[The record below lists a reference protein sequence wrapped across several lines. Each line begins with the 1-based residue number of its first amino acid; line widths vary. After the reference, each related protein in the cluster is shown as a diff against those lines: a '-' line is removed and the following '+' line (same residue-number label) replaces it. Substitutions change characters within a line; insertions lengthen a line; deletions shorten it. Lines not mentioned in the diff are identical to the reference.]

1 MVKTFQGEP
10 FMKTLA
16 AFFIVLSL
24 ILLSSCAKTDNPDC
38 RVILSEMI
46 SAEIGLPSGK
56 IYSSRAEDGDA
67 EYLSDHLLNSLY
79 GEGKKPVMAEGWL
92 DIALFLPSLAHPC
105 EFAVILCD
113 SEDTATDTA
122 RMLCRRLDAIRTT
135 KSEGEYA
142 QLTENATVTVI
153 GNYALLIISS
163 DTENAIKSASKI
175 IG

>member
-1 MVKTFQGEP
+1 
-10 FMKTLA
+10 MKR
-16 AFFIVLSL
+16 IIL
-24 ILLSSCAKTDNPDC
+24 ILTLLLLFSLPSCAAREMPTC
-38 RVILSEMI
+38 RDILGEIMKS
-46 SAEIGLPSGK
+46 EIGLPAGK
-56 IYSSRAEDGDA
+56 VYSMHSPDGDGEQLPDKLIA
-67 EYLSDHLLNSLY
+67 RIF
-79 GEGKKPVMAEGWL
+79 GEGTTPAVASGWL
-92 DIALFLPSLAHPC
+92 DLALFLSTSAHPC

-122 RMLCRRLDAIRTT
+122 RLLCRRLDAIRTA

-142 QLTENATVTVI
+142 RLTENATVTVI

>member
-1 MVKTFQGEP
+1 
-10 FMKTLA
+10 MKVLA

-24 ILLSSCAKTDNPDC
+24 FSISSCTRSENLDC
-38 RVILSEMI
+38 RDILSAII
-46 SAEIGLPSGK
+46 SSEIGLPSGE
-56 IYSSRAEDGDA
+56 IYSARAEIGEE
-67 EYLSDHLLNSLY
+67 EYLSDHLVNSLY
-79 GEGKKPVMAEGWL
+79 GNGKEPVMADGWI
-92 DIALFLPSLAHPC
+92 DIAIFLPSSAHPC

-122 RMLCRRLDAIRTT
+122 RLLCRRLDAIRTA

-142 QLTENATVTVI
+142 RLTENATVTVI
-153 GNYALLIISS
+153 GNYALLIVSS

>member
-1 MVKTFQGEP
+1 
-10 FMKTLA
+10 MKVLA

-24 ILLSSCAKTDNPDC
+24 FSVSSCTRSENPDC
-38 RVILSEMI
+38 RDILSAII
-46 SAEIGLPSGK
+46 SSEIGLPSGK
-56 IYSSRAEDGDA
+56 IYSARAESGEE
-67 EYLSDHLLNSLY
+67 EYLSDHLVNSLY
-79 GEGKKPVMAEGWL
+79 GNGKEPVMADGWI
-92 DIALFLPSLAHPC
+92 DIAIFLPSSAHPC

-122 RMLCRRLDAIRTT
+122 RLLCRRLDAIRTT

-142 QLTENATVTVI
+142 RLTENATVTVI

>member
-1 MVKTFQGEP
+1 
-10 FMKTLA
+10 MKKIIL
-16 AFFIVLSL
+16 VL
-24 ILLSSCAKTDNPDC
+24 ILLLLFPLPSCAERESPSC
-38 RVILSEMI
+38 REILGEIMAS
-46 SAEIGLPSGK
+46 EIGLPAGK
-56 IYSSRAEDGDA
+56 VYSMLAPDGHVEQLPDKLIA
-67 EYLSDHLLNSLY
+67 RIF
-79 GEGKKPVMAEGWL
+79 GEGTTPAVASGWL
-92 DIALFLPSLAHPC
+92 DLALFLSTSSHPC

-122 RMLCRRLDAIRTT
+122 RLLCRRLDAIRTT

>member
-1 MVKTFQGEP
+1 
-10 FMKTLA
+10 MKVLA

-24 ILLSSCAKTDNPDC
+24 FSVSSCTRSENPDC
-38 RVILSEMI
+38 RDILSAII
-46 SAEIGLPSGK
+46 SSEIGLPSGK
-56 IYSSRAEDGDA
+56 IYSARAESGEE
-67 EYLSDHLLNSLY
+67 EYLSDHLVNSLY
-79 GEGKKPVMAEGWL
+79 GNGKEPVMADGWI
-92 DIALFLPSLAHPC
+92 DIAIFLPSSAHPC

-122 RMLCRRLDAIRTT
+122 RLLCRRLDAIRTA
-135 KSEGEYA
+135 KGAGEYA
-142 QLTENATVTVI
+142 KLTENATVTVI

>member
-1 MVKTFQGEP
+1 
-10 FMKTLA
+10 MKVLA

-24 ILLSSCAKTDNPDC
+24 FSVSSCTRSENPDC
-38 RVILSEMI
+38 RDILSAII
-46 SAEIGLPSGK
+46 SSEIGLPSGE
-56 IYSSRAEDGDA
+56 IYSARAEVGEE
-67 EYLSDHLLNSLY
+67 EYLSDHLINSLY
-79 GEGKKPVMAEGWL
+79 GNGKEPVMADGWI
-92 DIALFLPSLAHPC
+92 DIAIFLPSSAHPC

-122 RMLCRRLDAIRTT
+122 RLLCRRLDAIRTT

-142 QLTENATVTVI
+142 KLTENATVTVI